1 MKPEFKDNGEPTNK
15 YMKWL
20 YENDFAK
27 FEELQ
32 AEHFT
37 TKAKMKDNPLR
48 DYVKKKMKK
57 KEK

>member
-1 MKPEFKDNGEPTNK
+1 MKPEFKKDGKPTNE

-20 YENDFAK
+20 YENDFKK

-37 TKAKMKDNPLR
+37 TRAKMKDNPLS